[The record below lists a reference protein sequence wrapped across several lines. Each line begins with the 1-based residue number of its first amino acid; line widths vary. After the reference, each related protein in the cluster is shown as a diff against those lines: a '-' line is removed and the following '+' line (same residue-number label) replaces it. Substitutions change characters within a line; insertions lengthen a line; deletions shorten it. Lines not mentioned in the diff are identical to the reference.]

1 MKYISTIEERN
12 EKSKK
17 AKNESTISRLQRFRF
32 GDNISPS
39 AIHVNNLSSYSL
51 SDQELFVLSH
61 GMNFSL
67 PPKSLNRLAV
77 FAEFEVLMGQL
88 KHHTPISIVKK
99 QELQARLVDIA
110 HSYCGTPI
118 NPSDRRMLRT
128 CRDALRQLRAEE
140 SIVILKPDKG
150 SGVVVLDKVDYI
162 RKMTTI
168 LSDATKFRRIG
179 PTEVHDNTSKI
190 EDDVRKFLV
199 ELVKKKQLPKE
210 VQEAIR
216 PVGSQLPRLY
226 GLPKTH
232 KEGVPLRPI
241 LSMTNSVQHKLAKW
255 LTRLLEPVLEFYSAH
270 CIKDSF
276 TFAEFM
282 RGTVADTSSV
292 MCSFDVSSLFT
303 NVPLAETIRIC
314 ADKLYENGANSL
326 SLSRNNFVKL
336 MNWAVDSVQFSF
348 NDTIYCQIDGVA
360 MGSPLGPT
368 LANIFVGYQEQQLFS
383 RIVKPSVYFRYVDD
397 TFVILRNDEERAE
410 FHQLLN
416 SLHPNLRFTYEV
428 ESNNKLPFLDVTVE
442 KCDKAYTT
450 YVYRKPTFTGQYIR
464 WDSFCDKRRKL
475 NLIKCL
481 VHRAKRICSAD
492 KLDFE
497 LEFIKATLMNNGYPE
512 GTIQKIMKRQLD
524 DNDLDQRAHTSTLD
538 DTSPVYLRLP
548 YIGPVSTVYR
558 ERIVDSITRC
568 YKTAKPRV
576 ILTSRPILTTAVKD
590 VLPALKRSNLVYEF
604 TCHCDSRYVGRTTQR
619 LLSRTKEHVPVYV
632 RNNTHPE
639 KNPKSAVGRHLRLSE
654 DCRKHYSD
662 DKFQILTFGRNEFHQ
677 SVLEAL
683 HIKEKNPN
691 LCVQK
696 KSVYS
701 TLLF

>member
-1 MKYISTIEERN
+1 MSLSSTNEGLFRYLKSRYRPEQVNLLNQSLKSRIKINNVSLSIEFYQQCVSKKLAPKFIRARIANAAVKDSPSIEKAFLTDEIHRSKELLRKVKLTYDQQIKAAKKFLTADEFAAVMKYISTIEERN

-314 ADKLYENGANSL
+314 ADKLYE
-326 SLSRNNFVKL
+326 K
-336 MNWAVDSVQFSF
+336 W
-348 NDTIYCQIDGVA
+348 C
-360 MGSPLGPT
+360 
-368 LANIFVGYQEQQLFS
+368 E
-383 RIVKPSVYFRYVDD
+383 
-397 TFVILRNDEERAE
+397 
-410 FHQLLN
+410 LLV
-416 SLHPNLRFTYEV
+416 S
-428 ESNNKLPFLDVTVE
+428 VE
-442 KCDKAYTT
+442 KQFYKVD
-450 YVYRKPTFTGQYIR
+450 
-464 WDSFCDKRRKL
+464 
-475 NLIKCL
+475 
-481 VHRAKRICSAD
+481 
-492 KLDFE
+492 E
-497 LEFIKATLMNNGYPE
+497 LG
-512 GTIQKIMKRQLD
+512 
-524 DNDLDQRAHTSTLD
+524 S
-538 DTSPVYLRLP
+538 
-548 YIGPVSTVYR
+548 
-558 ERIVDSITRC
+558 
-568 YKTAKPRV
+568 
-576 ILTSRPILTTAVKD
+576 
-590 VLPALKRSNLVYEF
+590 
-604 TCHCDSRYVGRTTQR
+604 
-619 LLSRTKEHVPVYV
+619 
-632 RNNTHPE
+632 
-639 KNPKSAVGRHLRLSE
+639 
-654 DCRKHYSD
+654 
-662 DKFQILTFGRNEFHQ
+662 
-677 SVLEAL
+677 
-683 HIKEKNPN
+683 
-691 LCVQK
+691 
-696 KSVYS
+696 
-701 TLLF
+701 